1 MRCQNSN
8 YYVTQTN
15 ESQASRELTIV
26 ATPRREEAR
35 EVVDA
40 APLQP
45 DACYAQI
52 NTNASTFKL
61 VNW

>member
-8 YYVTQTN
+8 YYVTQTS
-15 ESQASRELTIV
+15 ESQASKEPTIV
-26 ATPRREEAR
+26 ATPGREEAR

-45 DACYAQI
+45 DASYAQ
-52 NTNASTFKL
+52 TDMNAG
-61 VNW
+61 

>member
-15 ESQASRELTIV
+15 ESHTSRELTIV
-26 ATPRREEAR
+26 ATPWREEAR